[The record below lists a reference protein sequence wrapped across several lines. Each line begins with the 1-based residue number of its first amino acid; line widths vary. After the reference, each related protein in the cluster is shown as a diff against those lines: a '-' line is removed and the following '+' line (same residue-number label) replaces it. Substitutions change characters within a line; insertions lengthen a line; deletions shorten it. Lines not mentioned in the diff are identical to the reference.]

1 MNLVYPTEYTNMYLK
16 AASIRGLLHEIFM
29 KNECGFTSALIKY
42 LRNMKYDNFSLDE
55 EIKDIEINQC
65 EGIPDELSFNYSFLG
80 ETKSSSMDIR
90 NVYTV
95 MYVDI
100 LNSLSQSI
108 IEVIKYIYDTV
119 NQSVNSF
126 DVQEI
131 NKINTIY
138 NFIIELQATTKSAIT
153 MLFDIK
159 LYSDHFKFI
168 I

>member
-16 AASIRGLLHEIFM
+16 AASIRGLLHDMFIN
-29 KNECGFTSALIKY
+29 NECGFTSILIKY
-42 LRNMKYDNFSLDE
+42 LRNMKYSNFSLDE

-65 EGIPDELSFNYSFLG
+65 EGIPDELSFSYSFLG

-100 LNSLSQSI
+100 LNSLSQSVT
-108 IEVIKYIYDTV
+108 EVIKYIHDV
-119 NQSVNSF
+119 INQHPDSF
-126 DVQEI
+126 DTQEI
-131 NKINTIY
+131 DKINTIY
-138 NFIIELQATTKSAIT
+138 NFIIELQTTTRSAIT
-153 MLFDIK
+153 MLFDVK